1 MMVVNVN
8 WEEQNMVKKITNEPM
23 KMRTGMVWI

>member
-1 MMVVNVN
+1 MMINVN

-23 KMRTGMVWI
+23 KRRSGMEWV